1 MARYTGPKCKNC
13 RRFGMKLCSKPSGKC
28 AWERR
33 KSAPGDKS
41 TQQRR
46 RRISEYGTQLREK
59 QKAKAIYGVLERQFR
74 NYYRKASRLEGVT
87 GDRLL
92 QLLESRLDNVVYR
105 LGFAD
110 SRPQSRQIVGHG
122 HVQVNG
128 RKVDIPSYQ
137 VKAGDR
143 ISWRDQ
149 SKKTGL
155 FEIVS
160 NGMGANS
167 VIPSWLNV
175 DSDKAVGEV
184 VSVPKTSDVE
194 LSIDTR
200 QIVEFYSRK

>member
-1 MARYTGPKCKNC
+1 
-13 RRFGMKLCSKPSGKC
+13 MKLCSKPAGKC

-59 QKAKAIYGVLERQFR
+59 QKARAIYGVLERQFR
-74 NYYRKASRLEGVT
+74 NYYKKATRLEGVT

-110 SRPQSRQIVGHG
+110 SRRQSRQIVSHC
-122 HVQVNG
+122 HIQVNG
-128 RKVDIPSYQ
+128 KKVNIPSYQ

-143 ISWRDQ
+143 ISWREQ

-167 VIPSWLNV
+167 IIPSWLNV

-184 VSVPKTSDVE
+184 VSMPRSSDVE
-194 LSIDTR
+194 LTIDTR
-200 QIVEFYSRK
+200 QIVEYYSRK

>member
-13 RRFGMKLCSKPSGKC
+13 RRLGMKLCPKPPGKC
-28 AWERR
+28 AWDRR

-59 QKAKAIYGVLERQFR
+59 QKARAIYGVLERQFR
-74 NYYRKASRLEGVT
+74 NYYKKASRLEGVT

-122 HVQVNG
+122 HIQVNG
-128 RKVDIPSYQ
+128 KKVNIPSYQ
-137 VKAGDR
+137 VHAGDR
-143 ISWRDQ
+143 ISWREQ
-149 SKKTGL
+149 SRKTGL

-184 VSVPKTSDVE
+184 VTLPKSSDVE

>member
-1 MARYTGPKCKNC
+1 MARYTGPICKNC
-13 RRFGMKLCSKPSGKC
+13 RRFGMKLCSKPAGKC

-59 QKAKAIYGVLERQFR
+59 QKARAIYGVLERQFR
-74 NYYRKASRLEGVT
+74 NYYRKATRLEGVT

-110 SRPQSRQIVGHG
+110 SRRQSRQIVSHG
-122 HVQVNG
+122 HIQVSG
-128 RKVDIPSYQ
+128 KKVNIPSYQ

-143 ISWRDQ
+143 VSWREQ

-184 VSVPKTSDVE
+184 VTMPKISDVE

>member
-1 MARYTGPKCKNC
+1 
-13 RRFGMKLCSKPSGKC
+13 MKLCSKPAGKC

-59 QKAKAIYGVLERQFR
+59 QKARAIYGVLERQFR
-74 NYYRKASRLEGVT
+74 NYYRKATRLEGVT

-110 SRPQSRQIVGHG
+110 SRRQSRQIVSHG
-122 HVQVNG
+122 HIQVNG
-128 RKVDIPSYQ
+128 KKVNIPSYQ

-143 ISWRDQ
+143 ISWREQ

-167 VIPSWLNV
+167 IIPSWLNV

-184 VSVPKTSDVE
+184 VTMPKISDVE

-200 QIVEFYSRK
+200 QIVEYYSRK

>member
-1 MARYTGPKCKNC
+1 
-13 RRFGMKLCSKPSGKC
+13 MKLCSKPSGKC

-59 QKAKAIYGVLERQFR
+59 QKARAIYGVLERQFR
-74 NYYRKASRLEGVT
+74 NYYKKASRLEGVT

-122 HVQVNG
+122 HIHVNG
-128 RKVDIPSYQ
+128 KKVNIPSYQ

-143 ISWRDQ
+143 ISWREQ

-160 NGMGANS
+160 SGMGANS

-184 VSVPKTSDVE
+184 VTLPKNSDVE

-200 QIVEFYSRK
+200 QIVEYYSRK

>member
-13 RRFGMKLCSKPSGKC
+13 RRFGMKLCSKPAGKC

-41 TQQRR
+41 AQQRR

-59 QKAKAIYGVLERQFR
+59 QKARAIYGVLERQFL
-74 NYYRKASRLEGVT
+74 NYYKKASRLEGVT

-92 QLLESRLDNVVYR
+92 ILLESRLDNVVYR

-110 SRPQSRQIVGHG
+110 SRPQSRQIVNHG
-122 HVQVNG
+122 HIKVNG
-128 RKVDIPSYQ
+128 KKVDIPSYQ
-137 VKAGDR
+137 VTPGDR

-175 DSDKAVGEV
+175 DTDKALGEV
-184 VSVPKTSDVE
+184 VSLPKASDVE

-200 QIVEFYSRK
+200 QIVEYYSRK

>member
-1 MARYTGPKCKNC
+1 
-13 RRFGMKLCSKPSGKC
+13 MKLCSKPAGKC

-33 KSAPGDKS
+33 KSQPGDKS

-59 QKAKAIYGVLERQFR
+59 QKARVIYGVLERQFR
-74 NYYRKASRLEGVT
+74 NYYKKASRLEGVT

-110 SRPQSRQIVGHG
+110 SRPQSRQIVSHG
-122 HVQVNG
+122 HIQVNG
-128 RKVDIPSYQ
+128 KKVNIPSYQ

-143 ISWRDQ
+143 ISWHEQ

-167 VIPSWLNV
+167 VVPSWLNV

-184 VSVPKTSDVE
+184 VSLPKASDVE
-194 LSIDTR
+194 LAIDTR
-200 QIVEFYSRK
+200 QIVEYYSRK

>member
-1 MARYTGPKCKNC
+1 MARYTGPICKNC
-13 RRFGMKLCSKPSGKC
+13 RRFGMKLCSKPAGKC

-59 QKAKAIYGVLERQFR
+59 QKARAIYGVLERQFR
-74 NYYRKASRLEGVT
+74 NYYKKATRLEGVT

-110 SRPQSRQIVGHG
+110 SRRQSRQIVGHG
-122 HVQVNG
+122 HIQVNG
-128 RKVDIPSYQ
+128 KKVNIPSYQ

-143 ISWRDQ
+143 VSWREQ

-167 VIPSWLNV
+167 IIPSWLNV

-184 VSVPKTSDVE
+184 VSMPRSSDVE
-194 LSIDTR
+194 LTIDTR

>member
-1 MARYTGPKCKNC
+1 MARYTGPICKNC
-13 RRFGMKLCSKPSGKC
+13 RRFGMKLCSKPAGKC

-59 QKAKAIYGVLERQFR
+59 QKARAIYGVLERQFR
-74 NYYRKASRLEGVT
+74 NYYKKATRLEGVT

-110 SRPQSRQIVGHG
+110 SRRQSRQIVGHG
-122 HVQVNG
+122 HIQVNG
-128 RKVDIPSYQ
+128 KKVNIPSYQ

-143 ISWRDQ
+143 ISWREQ

-167 VIPSWLNV
+167 IIPSWLNV

-184 VSVPKTSDVE
+184 VSMPRSSDVE
-194 LSIDTR
+194 LTIDTR
-200 QIVEFYSRK
+200 QIVEYYTRK

>member
-1 MARYTGPKCKNC
+1 MARYTGPICKNC
-13 RRFGMKLCSKPSGKC
+13 RRFGMKLCSKPAGKC

-59 QKAKAIYGVLERQFR
+59 QKARAIYGVLERQFR
-74 NYYRKASRLEGVT
+74 NYYKKATRLEGVT

-110 SRPQSRQIVGHG
+110 SRRQSRQIVGHG
-122 HVQVNG
+122 HIQVNG
-128 RKVDIPSYQ
+128 KKVNIPSYQ

-143 ISWRDQ
+143 VSWREQ

-167 VIPSWLNV
+167 IIPSWLNV

-184 VSVPKTSDVE
+184 VSLPRSSDVE
-194 LSIDTR
+194 LTIDTR
-200 QIVEFYSRK
+200 QIVEYYSRK

>member
-1 MARYTGPKCKNC
+1 MARYTGPICKNC
-13 RRFGMKLCSKPSGKC
+13 RRFGMKLCSKPAGKC

-59 QKAKAIYGVLERQFR
+59 QKARAIYGVLERQFR
-74 NYYRKASRLEGVT
+74 NYYKKATRLEGVT

-110 SRPQSRQIVGHG
+110 SRRQSRQIVSHC
-122 HVQVNG
+122 HIQVNG
-128 RKVDIPSYQ
+128 KKVNIPSYQ

-143 ISWRDQ
+143 ISWREQ

-184 VSVPKTSDVE
+184 VSMPRSSDVE
-194 LSIDTR
+194 LTIDTR
-200 QIVEFYSRK
+200 QIVEYYSRK

>member
-1 MARYTGPKCKNC
+1 
-13 RRFGMKLCSKPSGKC
+13 MKLCSKPSGKC

-59 QKAKAIYGVLERQFR
+59 QKARAIYGVLERQFR
-74 NYYRKASRLEGVT
+74 NYYKKASRLEGVT

-105 LGFAD
+105 LGFSD

-122 HVQVNG
+122 HIQVNG
-128 RKVDIPSYQ
+128 KKVNIPSYQ

-143 ISWRDQ
+143 ISWREQ
-149 SKKTGL
+149 SRKTGL
-155 FEIVS
+155 FQIVS

-184 VSVPKTSDVE
+184 VSLPKTSDVE

>member
-1 MARYTGPKCKNC
+1 
-13 RRFGMKLCSKPSGKC
+13 MKLCSKPAGKC

-59 QKAKAIYGVLERQFR
+59 QKARAIYGVLERQFR
-74 NYYRKASRLEGVT
+74 NYYKKATRLEGVT

-122 HVQVNG
+122 HIQVNG
-128 RKVDIPSYQ
+128 KKVNIPSYQ

-143 ISWRDQ
+143 ISWREQ

-167 VIPSWLNV
+167 IIPSWLNV

-184 VSVPKTSDVE
+184 VSLPRSSDVE
-194 LSIDTR
+194 LTIDTR
-200 QIVEFYSRK
+200 QIVEYYSRK

>member
-1 MARYTGPKCKNC
+1 MARYTGPICKNC
-13 RRFGMKLCSKPSGKC
+13 RRFGMKLCSKPAGKC

-59 QKAKAIYGVLERQFR
+59 QKARAIYGVLERQFR
-74 NYYRKASRLEGVT
+74 NYYRKATRLKGVT

-110 SRPQSRQIVGHG
+110 SRRQSRQIVGHG
-122 HVQVNG
+122 HIQVNG
-128 RKVDIPSYQ
+128 KKVDIPSYQ

-143 ISWRDQ
+143 ISWREQ

-184 VSVPKTSDVE
+184 VTLPKTSDVE
-194 LSIDTR
+194 LTIDTR

>member
-1 MARYTGPKCKNC
+1 
-13 RRFGMKLCSKPSGKC
+13 MKLCSKPSGKC

-59 QKAKAIYGVLERQFR
+59 QKARAIYGVLERQFR
-74 NYYRKASRLEGVT
+74 NYYKKASRLEGVT

-122 HVQVNG
+122 HIQVNG
-128 RKVDIPSYQ
+128 KKVNIPSYQ
-137 VKAGDR
+137 VHAGDR
-143 ISWRDQ
+143 ISWREQ
-149 SKKTGL
+149 SRKTGL

-184 VSVPKTSDVE
+184 VTLPKSSDVE

>member
-1 MARYTGPKCKNC
+1 MARYTGPICKNC
-13 RRFGMKLCSKPSGKC
+13 RRFGMKLCSKPAGKC

-59 QKAKAIYGVLERQFR
+59 QKARAIYGVLERQFR
-74 NYYRKASRLEGVT
+74 NYYKKATRLEGVT

-110 SRPQSRQIVGHG
+110 SRRQSRQIVGHG
-122 HVQVNG
+122 HIQVNG
-128 RKVDIPSYQ
+128 KKVNIPSYQ

-143 ISWRDQ
+143 ISWREQ

-167 VIPSWLNV
+167 IIPSWLNV

-184 VSVPKTSDVE
+184 VSMPRSSDVE
-194 LSIDTR
+194 LTIDTR
-200 QIVEFYSRK
+200 QIVEYYSRK

>member
-1 MARYTGPKCKNC
+1 
-13 RRFGMKLCSKPSGKC
+13 MKLCSKPAGKC

-59 QKAKAIYGVLERQFR
+59 QKARAIYGVLERQFR
-74 NYYRKASRLEGVT
+74 NYYKKASRLEGVT

-122 HVQVNG
+122 HIQVNG
-128 RKVDIPSYQ
+128 KKVNIPSYQ

-175 DSDKAVGEV
+175 DAEKAVGEV

>member
-1 MARYTGPKCKNC
+1 
-13 RRFGMKLCSKPSGKC
+13 MKLCSKPSGKC

-59 QKAKAIYGVLERQFR
+59 QKARAIYGVLERQFR
-74 NYYRKASRLEGVT
+74 NYYKKASRLEGVT

-122 HVQVNG
+122 HIQVNG
-128 RKVDIPSYQ
+128 KKVNIPSYQ

-143 ISWRDQ
+143 VSWREQ
-149 SKKTGL
+149 SRKTGL

-184 VSVPKTSDVE
+184 VSLPKTSDVE

>member
-1 MARYTGPKCKNC
+1 
-13 RRFGMKLCSKPSGKC
+13 MKLCSKPAGKC

-59 QKAKAIYGVLERQFR
+59 QKARAIYGVLERQFR
-74 NYYRKASRLEGVT
+74 NYYRKATRLEGVT

-110 SRPQSRQIVGHG
+110 SRRQSRQIVSHG
-122 HVQVNG
+122 HIQVNG
-128 RKVDIPSYQ
+128 KKVNIPSYQ

-143 ISWRDQ
+143 VSWREQ

-184 VSVPKTSDVE
+184 VTMPKISDVE

>member
-1 MARYTGPKCKNC
+1 
-13 RRFGMKLCSKPSGKC
+13 MKLCSKPSGKC

>member
-1 MARYTGPKCKNC
+1 
-13 RRFGMKLCSKPSGKC
+13 MKLCSKPSGKC

-59 QKAKAIYGVLERQFR
+59 QKARSIYGVLERQFR
-74 NYYRKASRLEGVT
+74 NYYKKASRLEGVT

-122 HVQVNG
+122 HIQVNG
-128 RKVDIPSYQ
+128 KKVNIPSYQ
-137 VKAGDR
+137 VQAGDR
-143 ISWRDQ
+143 ISWREQ
-149 SKKTGL
+149 SRKTGL

-184 VSVPKTSDVE
+184 VTLPKSGDVE

>member
-1 MARYTGPKCKNC
+1 MARYTGPICKNC
-13 RRFGMKLCSKPSGKC
+13 RRFGMKLCSKPAGKC

-59 QKAKAIYGVLERQFR
+59 QKARAIYGVLERQFR
-74 NYYRKASRLEGVT
+74 NYYKKATRLEGVT

-110 SRPQSRQIVGHG
+110 SRRQSRQIVGHG
-122 HVQVNG
+122 HIQVNG
-128 RKVDIPSYQ
+128 KKVNIPSYQ

-143 ISWRDQ
+143 VSWREQ

-167 VIPSWLNV
+167 IIPSWLNV

-184 VSVPKTSDVE
+184 VSSPRSSDVE
-194 LSIDTR
+194 LTIDTR

>member
-46 RRISEYGTQLREK
+46 RRISEYGNQLREK
-59 QKAKAIYGVLERQFR
+59 QKARAIYGVLERQFS
-74 NYYRKASRLEGVT
+74 NYYKKASRLEGVT

-122 HVQVNG
+122 HIQVNG
-128 RKVDIPSYQ
+128 NKMNIPSYQ

-143 ISWRDQ
+143 ISWREQ
-149 SKKTGL
+149 SRKTGL

-184 VSVPKTSDVE
+184 VTLPKSSDVE

>member
-1 MARYTGPKCKNC
+1 MARYTGPICKNC
-13 RRFGMKLCSKPSGKC
+13 RRFGMKLCSKPAGKC

-59 QKAKAIYGVLERQFR
+59 QKARAIYGVLERQFR
-74 NYYRKASRLEGVT
+74 NYYKKATRLQGVT

-110 SRPQSRQIVGHG
+110 SRRQSRQIVNHG
-122 HVQVNG
+122 HIQVNG
-128 RKVDIPSYQ
+128 KKVNIPSYQ

-143 ISWRDQ
+143 ISWREQ

-167 VIPSWLNV
+167 IIPSWLNV

-184 VSVPKTSDVE
+184 VSMPRTSDVE
-194 LSIDTR
+194 LTIDTR
-200 QIVEFYSRK
+200 QIVEYYSRK

>member
-59 QKAKAIYGVLERQFR
+59 QKAKAIYGILERQFR

-143 ISWRDQ
+143 ISWCDQ

>member
-1 MARYTGPKCKNC
+1 MARYTGPICKNC
-13 RRFGMKLCSKPSGKC
+13 RRFGMKLCSKPAGKC

-59 QKAKAIYGVLERQFR
+59 QKARAIYGVLERQFR
-74 NYYRKASRLEGVT
+74 NYYKKATRLEGVT

-110 SRPQSRQIVGHG
+110 SRRQSRQIVSHC
-122 HVQVNG
+122 HIQVNG
-128 RKVDIPSYQ
+128 KKVNIPSYQ

-143 ISWRDQ
+143 ISWREQ

-167 VIPSWLNV
+167 IIPSWLNV

-184 VSVPKTSDVE
+184 VSMPRSSDVE
-194 LSIDTR
+194 LTIDTR
-200 QIVEFYSRK
+200 QIVEYYSRK

>member
-184 VSVPKTSDVE
+184 VSLPKSSDVE

>member
-1 MARYTGPKCKNC
+1 
-13 RRFGMKLCSKPSGKC
+13 MKLCSKPSGKC

-59 QKAKAIYGVLERQFR
+59 QKARAIYGVLERQFR
-74 NYYRKASRLEGVT
+74 NYYKKASRLEGVT

-122 HVQVNG
+122 HIQVNG
-128 RKVDIPSYQ
+128 KKVNIPSYQ

-143 ISWRDQ
+143 ISWREQ
-149 SKKTGL
+149 SRKTGL
-155 FEIVS
+155 FEFVS

-175 DSDKAVGEV
+175 DSEKAVGEV
-184 VSVPKTSDVE
+184 VTLPKTSDVE

-200 QIVEFYSRK
+200 QIVEYYSRK

>member
-1 MARYTGPKCKNC
+1 
-13 RRFGMKLCSKPSGKC
+13 MKLCSKPSGKC

-59 QKAKAIYGVLERQFR
+59 QKARAIYGVLERQFR
-74 NYYRKASRLEGVT
+74 NYYKKASRLEGVT

-105 LGFAD
+105 LGFSD

-122 HVQVNG
+122 HIQVNG
-128 RKVDIPSYQ
+128 KKVNIPSYQ

-143 ISWRDQ
+143 ISWREQ
-149 SKKTGL
+149 SRKTGL
-155 FEIVS
+155 FQIVS

-184 VSVPKTSDVE
+184 VSLPKTSDVE

-200 QIVEFYSRK
+200 QIGEFYSRK

>member
-1 MARYTGPKCKNC
+1 MARYTGPICKNC
-13 RRFGMKLCSKPSGKC
+13 RRFGMKLCSKPAGKC

-46 RRISEYGTQLREK
+46 RRVSEYGTQLREK
-59 QKAKAIYGVLERQFR
+59 QKARAIYGVLERQFR
-74 NYYRKASRLEGVT
+74 NYYRKATRLEGVT

-110 SRPQSRQIVGHG
+110 SRRQSRQIVGHG
-122 HVQVNG
+122 HIQVNG
-128 RKVDIPSYQ
+128 KKVNIPSYQ

-184 VSVPKTSDVE
+184 VTLPKTSDVE

-200 QIVEFYSRK
+200 QIVEYYSRK

>member
-122 HVQVNG
+122 HVRVNG

-184 VSVPKTSDVE
+184 VSLPKSSDVE